1 MQKTVKL
8 TEEDKRLYDVV
19 RYRFDNKLISIN
31 GCVRMLRS
39 IVSDREY
46 FDNVGRDEF
55 LRSLKLE

>member
-19 RYRFDNKLISIN
+19 RYRFDNKLISVN